1 MAATGYKNEQDI
13 SGDPAAICARDQA
26 GTAGKGYLALR
37 AAHVADYRRLFGRVS
52 IDLGSGRAAERP
64 AGASP
69 LGEPPTGERLEAFR
83 AGAADPGLAALY
95 FQYGRYLLIACSRPG
110 TQPANLQGIWN
121 EDLTPAWGSKWTT
134 NINTQMNYWP
144 AEVCN
149 LAECHTPLLA
159 LIERRVP
166 PGRETARVHY
176 GCRGWVLH
184 HNTDLWGN
192 TAAVENANPWGLWPA
207 GSGWLCAHLWE
218 HYAFS
223 GEREYLAQA
232 YPVLKEAALFY
243 LDYLVAD
250 PAHGWLLTC
259 PSVSPENTFRT
270 ADGRESGLCA
280 GPAMDL
286 QIIHELF
293 GHVVEAARQ
302 LDVDAELCAQL
313 QVALARLAPLQVGRF
328 GQLMEWSEDWD
339 EVEPGHRHLSHLY
352 ALYPGNQIDLRATP
366 ALAQAARKVLE
377 RRLAHGG
384 GFTGWSAAWIVNLW
398 ARLEEPE
405 AAHTMLRQLLSNS
418 TFPNLFNSYPPA
430 IFQIDGNLGGAAGI
444 AEMLLQSQAGE
455 ISLLPALPA
464 AWPAGYVKGLRAR
477 GGYEVDIAW
486 QDGRLTEA
494 RLRAGRDGRCRVR
507 ARGGFAVGCAG
518 QTVATAGEN
527 EGAAEFAVR
536 AGNEYALLGGRFG

>member
-1 MAATGYKNEQDI
+1 
-13 SGDPAAICARDQA
+13 
-26 GTAGKGYLALR
+26 
-37 AAHVADYRRLFGRVS
+37 
-52 IDLGSGRAAERP
+52 
-64 AGASP
+64 
-69 LGEPPTGERLEAFR
+69 
-83 AGAADPGLAALY
+83 
-95 FQYGRYLLIACSRPG
+95 
-110 TQPANLQGIWN
+110 
-121 EDLTPAWGSKWTT
+121 
-134 NINTQMNYWP
+134 
-144 AEVCN
+144 
-149 LAECHTPLLA
+149 
-159 LIERRVP
+159 
-166 PGRETARVHY
+166 
-176 GCRGWVLH
+176 
-184 HNTDLWGN
+184 
-192 TAAVENANPWGLWPA
+192 
-207 GSGWLCAHLWE
+207 
-218 HYAFS
+218 
-223 GEREYLAQA
+223 
-232 YPVLKEAALFY
+232 
-243 LDYLVAD
+243 
-250 PAHGWLLTC
+250 
-259 PSVSPENTFRT
+259 
-270 ADGRESGLCA
+270 
-280 GPAMDL
+280 MDL

-313 QVALARLAPLQVGRF
+313 QAALARLAPLQVGRF

-384 GFTGWSAAWIVNLW
+384 GYTGWSAAWIVNLW

-418 TFPNLFNSYPPA
+418 TFPNLFDSYPPA